1 MAQTHHFDAILFDM
15 DGTLVDST
23 AGVVGAWEVFSQT
36 YPHIDV
42 HDILSSAHGVRTVEN
57 LRVHCGITDPDE
69 LEREAERFEDAIITS
84 ADQDGKSGIVR
95 LPGVEEIMKNLRP
108 GAKFPKP
115 VWAICTSATRK
126 YANAA
131 LSAAGIEPPEAFVAA
146 EDVEKGKPAPDPY
159 LLGAKRC
166 GVDPKRCLVVEDAPA
181 GVRSGNTAGCKTL
194 ALLTSHTRA
203 QVEAASPTFI
213 AKDLSSVS
221 MTISANGGVDVTIK
235 TE

>member
-1 MAQTHHFDAILFDM
+1 MSQTHHFDAILFDM

-23 AGVVGAWEVFSQT
+23 AGVVGAWEVFAQS
-36 YPHIDV
+36 YPGLDV
-42 HDILSSAHGVRTVEN
+42 HNILSSSHGVRTVEN

-69 LEREAERFEDAIITS
+69 LEREAERFEEAIVTS
-84 ADQDGKSGIVR
+84 ANKDGKSGIVR
-95 LPGVEEIMKNLRP
+95 LPGVEEIMNNLRA

-126 YANAA
+126 YATAA
-131 LSAAGIEPPEAFVAA
+131 LSAAGIEVPDAFVVA

-166 GVDPKRCLVVEDAPA
+166 GVDPARCLVVEDAPA
-181 GVRSGNTAGCKTL
+181 GVRSGNAAGCQTL
-194 ALLTSHTRA
+194 ALLTSHSRA

-213 AKDLSSVS
+213 VKDLSSVT
-221 MTISANGGVDVTIK
+221 MKIAENGGVDVTIK